1 MTHKDIVKAIANTF
15 NPPKLG
21 ASEPLVRYYRADG
34 TPTVKEDEA
43 QYMSR
48 YNPPTKRLRV
58 MLYPHHETIG
68 LFYLG
73 DDEEGDADYHGFETD
88 SALSGP

>member
-1 MTHKDIVKAIANTF
+1 MTYKDIARAIANAYDTS
-15 NPPKLG
+15 G
-21 ASEPLVRYYRADG
+21 SGVRYYRADG
-34 TPTVKEDEA
+34 TVTVKEGEA

-48 YNPPTKRLRV
+48 YNPLTKRLRV

-73 DDEEGDADYHGFETD
+73 
-88 SALSGP
+88 

>member
-1 MTHKDIVKAIANTF
+1 MHRLVTHKDIARAIANSYD
-15 NPPKLG
+15 LSG
-21 ASEPLVRYYRADG
+21 SDVRYYRADG
-34 TPTVKEDEA
+34 TVAVKEGEA

-48 YNPPTKRLRV
+48 YNPLTKRLRV

-73 DDEEGDADYHGFETD
+73 
-88 SALSGP
+88 

>member
-1 MTHKDIVKAIANTF
+1 MTHKDVARVIANAY
-15 NPPKLG
+15 NPPTG
-21 ASEPLVRYYRADG
+21 GDPNAPLVRYYRSDG
-34 TPTVKEDEA
+34 MTAVKEGEA

-48 YNPPTKRLRV
+48 YNPLTKRLRV

-73 DDEEGDADYHGFETD
+73 
-88 SALSGP
+88 